1 MTRSPVL
8 LALSPLVLAACA
20 NWGEAADGPF
30 YPQGVT
36 DGCRTAE
43 ARNASFSTDV
53 YQDEKLFA
61 DEPSYRAGWRAG
73 FAQCQPP
80 QNLNPRPG
88 DLGEQGV
95 GFE

>member
-1 MTRSPVL
+1 MLRYLPLGL
-8 LALSPLVLAACA
+8 LVACA
-20 NWGEAADGPF
+20 SWGEAADGPF

-53 YQDEKLFA
+53 YQDEELFA
-61 DEPSYRAGWRAG
+61 DEASYRAGWRAG
-73 FAQCQPP
+73 FAQCQP
-80 QNLNPRPG
+80 QGGQTARPS